1 MIFRTFLVLTAA
13 GVFAAQLAS
22 AQTQSGQ
29 PADAPFGHLA
39 AGDDVTVIVFRE
51 KDLMANVY
59 VDDRDQITLPRLGVI
74 DVGNLTSDMLRDTVR
89 ARYATFLRD
98 PSVDVRALRRVTVNG
113 SVLKP
118 DVYLVDPALTLR
130 DVIAR
135 AGGVSPEGDPHK
147 VSLVRGSVATKY
159 PDWSQT
165 AQGQTQLRSGDEVDV
180 GRRSWVSLN
189 IGAVVG
195 IAGLLTS
202 LLIAFRR

>member
-1 MIFRTFLVLTAA
+1 MIFRPLFALAA
-13 GVFAAQLAS
+13 LALAAQLTA

-29 PADAPFGHLA
+29 PAPLGHLA

-74 DVGNLTSDMLRDTVR
+74 DVGHLTSDMLRDTVR
-89 ARYATFLRD
+89 ARYAAFLRD

-113 SVLKP
+113 AVMKP
-118 DVYLVDPALTLR
+118 DVYLVDPSLTLR

-135 AGGVSPEGDPHK
+135 AGGVSPEGDAHK
-147 VSLVRGSVATKY
+147 VSLVRGSVATRY

-165 AQGQTQLRSGDEVDV
+165 AEGQTQLRSGDEVDV
-180 GRRSWVSLN
+180 GRRNWVMLN